1 MRWPC
6 GDWRM
11 KRALIGARMG
21 LTGSSLPRAPMPAL
35 QNRWRQPHQAPP
47 HERPT
52 LSPAQ
57 RSAVIAPAPQGRRS
71 PALPVSLAPRADGR
85 HTARA
90 WRRDRCLGGRAGGF
104 SFVFNGV
111 TDVTPCCVSCNAFF
125 SARSKAYAT
134 CYACYASR
142 APVMSRA
149 RPSGAI
155 GAFSYARGRR
165 NNRNRHKK
173 RERLLFLSMLHLLRL
188 GVTGRNSRANKNRVM
203 PA

>member
-1 MRWPC
+1 MFYR
-6 GDWRM
+6 R
-11 KRALIGARMG
+11 LI
-21 LTGSSLPRAPMPAL
+21 
-35 QNRWRQPHQAPP
+35 PP

-57 RSAVIAPAPQGRRS
+57 RRRMIASAPRARRS
-71 PALPVSLAPRADGR
+71 PALPVSLAPGAEGR
-85 HTARA
+85 HSARA
-90 WRRDRCLGGRAGGF
+90 WRRDWTLGGRERGI
-104 SFVFNGV
+104 SFVFKAV
-111 TDVTPCCVSCNAFF
+111 TDVTPCCVSCNAFS
-125 SARSKAYAT
+125 SAISKAYAT

-142 APVMSRA
+142 AHVMSRA

-173 RERLLFLSMLHLLRL
+173 RERFLILSMLHLLRL
-188 GVTGRNSRANKNRVM
+188 GVTARNSRANKNRVI